1 MNWLLLIGGLFAAFA
16 TVGHFTIG
24 SKSFLKPVLEASI
37 DEVPKKVM
45 HCVFHFVSAYQV
57 LSSIAL
63 LGAGVGLIAKAG
75 AGPLIGF
82 IAINYAA
89 FAVVQVIIAVTSKI
103 ENAMFKLFQWIF
115 WVIIAVFAWLG
126 MP

>member
-1 MNWLLLIGGLFAAFA
+1 M
-16 TVGHFTIG
+16 
-24 SKSFLKPVLEASI
+24 
-37 DEVPKKVM
+37 
-45 HCVFHFVSAYQV
+45 
-57 LSSIAL
+57 
-63 LGAGVGLIAKAG
+63 IAKAG